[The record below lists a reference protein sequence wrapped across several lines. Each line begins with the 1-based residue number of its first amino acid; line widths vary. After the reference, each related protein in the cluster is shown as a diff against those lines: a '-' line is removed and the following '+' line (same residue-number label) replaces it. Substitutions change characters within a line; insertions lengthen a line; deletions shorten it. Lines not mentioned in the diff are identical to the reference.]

1 MNVPAIK
8 KNFNQLGIE
17 LKIFFMLK
25 TCADKNG
32 QILIDK
38 NGLAKYF
45 NVSRQTVG
53 KYLKT
58 FAEVGM
64 IKYKYSGK
72 AMFNPDFYSS
82 DRVNYEDVKRLY
94 NEFKSDVD
102 VL

>member
-1 MNVPAIK
+1 MDVTAIK

-17 LKIFFMLK
+17 LKIFFMIKL
-25 TCADKNG
+25 CADKNG
-32 QILIDK
+32 KIVIDRD
-38 NGLAKYF
+38 GLSKYF
-45 NVSRQTVG
+45 NVSKQTVG

-72 AMFNPDFYSS
+72 AIFNPDFYCSE
-82 DRVNYEDVKRLY
+82 RANYEDVKKLY
-94 NEFKSDVD
+94 NEFKSDID